1 MTRHEFMEALR
12 ERIAALPREE
22 RERLEE
28 YYNEIIDDCVE
39 DGIDEEEAVAALRSP
54 DDLMRE
60 LLPADGVS
68 VESGA
73 SAPVGTSAAEAAR
86 PRSGEV
92 VDALRSLDVRVRH
105 ADVTL
110 RRAALDNG
118 AAAQLQFSDPSRFEW
133 RMNGDALEIVES
145 TPEAK
150 RGLLGLLDLG
160 TRNLGTVTV
169 TLAAGLEGALN
180 CSSASGDLTADGL
193 EIGGSANLNSHSGDV
208 KLRGFACAGDV
219 KLRSL
224 SGDIDVR
231 DARCAEMSLST
242 ASGDIEIDRGGAAS
256 VFAKSA
262 SGDVRIDEF
271 DCGDRLAVDTAS
283 GDIDLSRCLAPAM
296 QLNAISGDIDV
307 RLPNRAGKCDIHADT
322 RSGRIRLPREWT
334 PADSADSCR
343 VNARTVSGDIT
354 VTIVE

>member
-1 MTRHEFMEALR
+1 MTKNEFMQALR
-12 ERIAALPREE
+12 ERTAALPREE

-60 LLPADGVS
+60 LLPAND
-68 VESGA
+68 A
-73 SAPVGTSAAEAAR
+73 SAAGEASR
-86 PRSGEV
+86 PQSGEV

-110 RRAALDNG
+110 RRAPLDNG
-118 AAAQLQFSDPSRFEW
+118 AAAQVQFSDPNRFSW
-133 RMNGDALEIVES
+133 HMNGDALEIVENP
-145 TPEAK
+145 PESK
-150 RGLLGLLDLG
+150 FSLFGLLDLG
-160 TRNLGTVTV
+160 TRNLGSVTV
-169 TLAAGLEGALN
+169 TLAVGLEGALN
-180 CSSASGDLTADGL
+180 GSSASGDLTADGL
-193 EIGGSANLNSHSGDV
+193 EVGGPASLSSQSGDV

-219 KLRSL
+219 KLRTL

-231 DARCAEMSLST
+231 DARCAEVNLST
-242 ASGDIEIDRGGAAS
+242 ASGDIEIDRGGAAA

-307 RLPNRAGKCDIHADT
+307 RLPNRAGKCDINADT

-334 PADSADSCR
+334 PADNAGTCR
-343 VNARTVSGDIT
+343 VSARSVSGDIT